1 MFSTTTLIIVFIIA
15 LVSLLKSFRIVNQ
28 YEKGLIVRLG
38 RYHNTADSGIVFLMP
53 FIDSLTTVDMRER
66 VIEVQP
72 QKVITKDNVLVIVD
86 AVIYYKVIDPVKAEF
101 EVANFNYAA
110 TTLAQTN
117 LRNLIG
123 DKTLD
128 ETLTARDTVNASL
141 RSILDEATNPWGVKV
156 AKVELQKIDPPP
168 EIVEAMSK
176 QMRAEREKRASIL
189 EAEGA
194 RQSDIL
200 KAEGEAQARLLKADA
215 EAKSIKMVAEAA
227 EKSFTGRAQELRRL
241 EVAEKVL
248 SGSSSKFI
256 LPTSGN
262 LVSVLNLDGQGVNVV
277 PVSKSKT

>member
-1 MFSTTTLIIVFIIA
+1 MFSNVTVIIVFIIA
-15 LVSLLKSFRIVNQ
+15 LVAILKSFRIVNQ

-38 RYHNTADSGIVFLMP
+38 RYHSTADSGIVFLMP
-53 FIDSLTTVDMRER
+53 FIDSLITVDMRER

-72 QKVITKDNVLVIVD
+72 QKVITKDNVLVTVD

-189 EAEGA
+189 EAEGS

-200 KAEGEAQARLLKADA
+200 KAEGQAQARLLNADA
-215 EAKSIKMVAEAA
+215 EAKSVKMVADAA

-241 EVAEKVL
+241 EVAEKVF
-248 SGSSSKFI
+248 SGASSKFI
-256 LPTSGN
+256 LPTNGN
-262 LVSVLNLDGQGVNVV
+262 LVSVLNLDGQANNIV
-277 PVSKSKT
+277 PVSKK

>member
-1 MFSTTTLIIVFIIA
+1 MFSTTTLVIIFIIA

-53 FIDSLTTVDMRER
+53 FIDSLITVDMRER

>member
-28 YEKGLIVRLG
+28 YEKGLVVRLG

-53 FIDSLTTVDMRER
+53 FIDSLITVDMRER

-72 QKVITKDNVLVIVD
+72 QKVITKDNVLVTVD

-189 EAEGA
+189 EAEGS

-200 KAEGEAQARLLKADA
+200 KAEGQAQARLLNADA
-215 EAKSIKMVAEAA
+215 EAKSVKMVADAA

-241 EVAEKVL
+241 EVAEKVF

-256 LPTSGN
+256 LPTNGN
-262 LVSVLNLDGQGVNVV
+262 LVSVLNLDGQANTIV
-277 PVSKSKT
+277 PVSKK

>member
-1 MFSTTTLIIVFIIA
+1 MFSTTTLVIIFIIA

-53 FIDSLTTVDMRER
+53 FIDSLITVDMRER

-72 QKVITKDNVLVIVD
+72 QKVITKDNVLVTVD

-189 EAEGA
+189 EAEGS

-200 KAEGEAQARLLKADA
+200 KAEGQAQARLLNADA
-215 EAKSIKMVAEAA
+215 EAKSVKMVADAA

-241 EVAEKVL
+241 EVAEKVF

-256 LPTSGN
+256 LPTNGN
-262 LVSVLNLDGQGVNVV
+262 LVSVLNLDGQANTIV
-277 PVSKSKT
+277 PVSKK

>member
-1 MFSTTTLIIVFIIA
+1 MFSNTVVIFLFIIG
-15 LVSLLKSFRIVNQ
+15 LVALLKSFRIINQ

-38 RYHNTADSGIVFLMP
+38 RYHSTADSGIVFLMP
-53 FIDSLTTVDMRER
+53 FIDSLITVDMRER

-215 EAKSIKMVAEAA
+215 EAKSVKMVADAA

-241 EVAEKVL
+241 EVAQAVL

-256 LPTSGN
+256 LPTNGN
-262 LVSVLNLDGQGVNVV
+262 LVSVLNLDGQANNIV
-277 PVSKSKT
+277 PISKK

>member
-1 MFSTTTLIIVFIIA
+1 MFSTTTLVIIFIIA
-15 LVSLLKSFRIVNQ
+15 LVSLIKSFRIVNQ
-28 YEKGLIVRLG
+28 YEKGLVVRLG
-38 RYHNTADSGIVFLMP
+38 RYHTTADSGIVFLMP
-53 FIDSLTTVDMRER
+53 FIDSLITVDMRER

-72 QKVITKDNVLVIVD
+72 QKVITKDNVLVTVD

-189 EAEGA
+189 EAEGS

-200 KAEGEAQARLLKADA
+200 KAEGQAQARLLNADA
-215 EAKSIKMVAEAA
+215 EAKSVKMVADAA

-241 EVAEKVL
+241 EVAEKVF

-256 LPTSGN
+256 LPTNGN
-262 LVSVLNLDGQGVNVV
+262 LVSVLNLDGQANTIV
-277 PVSKSKT
+277 PVSKK